1 MELIDPGTEFSA
13 ESLRVG
19 NQTGG
24 LLRIEQ
30 RITDLPHGDLY
41 RARFGAHTVLVTYVD
56 PVMAAQADVRAW
68 LLRNVARAAALE
80 HRNLLPQHG
89 HVVNGHR
96 LFLVQGNPEGQS
108 ARQLVAERAARGRA
122 IDRDA
127 AQTIVGHVCNALTA
141 LHQVM
146 VHGFVTLDSV
156 WISTTGRVTLAE
168 PGIGALLTRTRR
180 FERLRTTGRLP
191 QLTPE
196 HLLAPPQLAPGS
208 DVFGVAAL
216 LLELL
221 TLHPLPDAGTP
232 LSNLGLFGPAD
243 LVLCLERATAPDVGA
258 RPPDVLTFKAELSEA
273 MAAGPIDLRTAGPM
287 PGRVQ
292 PSIADPRLHT
302 GLPAGAPA
310 PTAGAPAMPAGAVP
324 MAMPPGAAMPM
335 PPGAAMPMPPGAAM
349 PMPPGAAMPMA
360 MPMQAPQATAMLP
373 AGFAPM
379 GVVGVPMQGPGGAP
393 TVVPV
398 LVGVPMQAMPM
409 QAMPMQAMPMPA
421 PAAAPRPRPTA
432 SPEAMAELDRA
443 TRRIAQSAPR
453 DGVLELTEDV
463 SQSATRLASEGAAAS
478 ASALRLD
485 LASVEEAAERLET
498 VDGEHA
504 PEMIE
509 RDPSNPPTES
519 GSFFGSFGG
528 ALEHAPGPDSVD
540 RVRRGTIA
548 LDDDDVEDQARSYQ
562 IVRDGRV
569 GHEHSLAELVTA
581 VRHGDLIATDTLV
594 HPLTQRRL
602 KVIDV
607 PELRVELGRAQGAP
621 PPVIAAPI
629 AAPIAEP
636 IAQRPMMTVT
646 GRSHAAGTLLWVGL
660 AIAAFAG
667 VGVWL
672 WLQSSG

>member
-1 MELIDPGTEFSA
+1 MELIEPGTEFSA

-24 LLRIEQ
+24 LVRIEQ

-89 HVVNGHR
+89 HVVHGHR

-146 VHGFVTLDSV
+146 VHGYVTLDSV

-180 FERLRTTGRLP
+180 FERLRTSGRLP

-196 HLLAPPQLAPGS
+196 HLLAPPQLAPGT

-221 TLHPLPDAGTP
+221 TLRPLPDAGTP

-287 PGRVQ
+287 PGHAQ

-302 GLPAGAPA
+302 GLPAGAP
-310 PTAGAPAMPAGAVP
+310 PPPPGVPAMAPGAAAMPVP
-324 MAMPPGAAMPM
+324 PGAMPPGAMPPGAMPM
-335 PPGAAMPMPPGAAM
+335 PPGAMPPG
-349 PMPPGAAMPMA
+349 AMPMA
-360 MPMQAPQATAMLP
+360 MPMAAPQATAMLP

-393 TVVPV
+393 TMVPV

-409 QAMPMQAMPMPA
+409 QAMPMQAMPMQA

-443 TRRIAQSAPR
+443 TRRIAESAPR

-463 SQSATRLASEGAAAS
+463 SQSATRLASEGATAS

-485 LASVEEAAERLET
+485 IASVEEAAERLET

-562 IVRDGRV
+562 VVRDGHI

-581 VRHGDLIATDTLV
+581 VRHGDLLATDTLV

-607 PELRVELGRAQGAP
+607 PELRVELGRAHGTP
-621 PPVIAAPI
+621 PPVA

-646 GRSHAAGTLLWVGL
+646 GRSHVAGTLLWVGL
-660 AIAAFAG
+660 AIAAFTG